1 MNNREIFSWNPV
13 YNLVMEIKDKYTEMF
28 YKAKFNKE
36 KIDGKEYT
44 CLEYWVNRLNIEK
57 YNNIFKIL
65 QCNQFEDF
73 ILIRYASYSDIYSD
87 DIDTTPEELW
97 NFMDGFYREC
107 RSIVIDVRN
116 EEIVL
121 APFRKFMNAGETEEY
136 SFDNIKKRIE
146 NASSIEITDKL
157 DGSMQSARNYH
168 GKVIMSGSQAINPD
182 DSWRLQDGYTYLLN
196 DINAFKM
203 VIMNSS
209 YTFIFEYISLKD
221 SHVVKYTDEQQGL
234 YLIGMRDVY
243 SGEQLSYRM
252 VREFAHRYNVK
263 MTKIFD
269 KTFDEAIEDT
279 KRYKSNE
286 KEGFVINVDG
296 FMFKLKCDDYVQMHR
311 ILSKLSSVNLII
323 RNIADDKFDDMISKI
338 PLAYHNR
345 VYGIAG
351 LVYKYIEKMNRNVN
365 QYIEEAP
372 KDSRKDFMIWVDKN
386 VPREYNGYVKAKYL
400 GKDVNFI
407 KSNGSS
413 PHYKRLGEMG
423 YSIQDLNNLEK

>member
-1 MNNREIFSWNPV
+1 
-13 YNLVMEIKDKYTEMF
+13 
-28 YKAKFNKE
+28 
-36 KIDGKEYT
+36 
-44 CLEYWVNRLNIEK
+44 
-57 YNNIFKIL
+57 
-65 QCNQFEDF
+65 
-73 ILIRYASYSDIYSD
+73 
-87 DIDTTPEELW
+87 
-97 NFMDGFYREC
+97 
-107 RSIVIDVRN
+107 
-116 EEIVL
+116 
-121 APFRKFMNAGETEEY
+121 
-136 SFDNIKKRIE
+136 
-146 NASSIEITDKL
+146 
-157 DGSMQSARNYH
+157 
-168 GKVIMSGSQAINPD
+168 
-182 DSWRLQDGYTYLLN
+182 
-196 DINAFKM
+196 
-203 VIMNSS
+203 MNSS

-345 VYGIAG
+345 VYGIAK
-351 LVYKYIEKMNRNVN
+351 LVYKYIEKMNRNVS

-423 YSIQDLNNLEK
+423 YSIQDLNNLEE